1 MYEQSNS
8 NLNIIRWNLY
18 CATHLHLFKYLF
30 ILRVLII
37 FKSCSYRSRR
47 HRSTIK
53 SNWSVESVRRP
64 LSKTSHTRPRPP
76 RRTIP
81 CIHRRRPARPLPSFC
96 RLSRR
101 RDIRLRHRPRRKW
114 SPLLKEEARRKSE
127 HQPVRTSLIKER
139 NSRTSAILW
148 RWRKLTDAFLIWPA
162 QAVGSSRSSCF
173 PIANPGL
180 PTQVNANALRSKLDA
195 NSVQ

>member
-37 FKSCSYRSRR
+37 FKSCSCRSRR

-53 SNWSVESVRRP
+53 SNWSVEPVRQP

-101 RDIRLRHRPRRKW
+101 RDTKLRHRPQRKW
-114 SPLLKEEARRKSE
+114 SPPLKEEARRKSE
-127 HQPVRTSLIKER
+127 DPARTSLIKEK
-139 NSRTSAILW
+139 NFRTSTTLW
-148 RWRKLTDAFLIWPA
+148 RWRKRSDAFLIWLE
-162 QAVGSSRSSCF
+162 QAVGSSRSSCSQ
-173 PIANPGL
+173 IANPG
-180 PTQVNANALRSKLDA
+180 PSTQVNANALHSKLDA
-195 NSVQ
+195 NSAQ